1 MNTKREIVSLHNV
14 IKNYGHGKIITKALR
29 EINLKILEGDF
40 LAMMGPSGSGKSTLL
55 NIIGGLD
62 RTTSG
67 EVNFNGKD
75 FNTLS
80 NKDLSIIRRD
90 HIGFVFQNYNLLPV
104 LTAYENAEYVLML
117 QKVPISQRKEKV
129 MYFFKEMGLD
139 GLEHRF
145 PRELSGGQQQRV
157 AIARAVVSDPLLVL
171 ADEITANVDSETA
184 QSLLELMETLNK
196 NNKTTFLF
204 STHDPA
210 VIKFAKKVI
219 VLKDGKITNEQILP
233 SVRSGGPGADNVGG
247 MAVLIGMPG
256 KEMTVDPGHFMFHQR
271 QYRGSHGASIPDIDF
286 PMYLRLSEE
295 GLFPLD
301 KLVTTSYSLEDAQ
314 TAIDDLEHGKIAGRA
329 LIEF

>member
-80 NKDLSIIRRD
+80 NKALSIIRRN

-117 QKVPISQRKEKV
+117 QEIPISQRKEKV
-129 MYFFKEMGLD
+129 MHFFKEMGLD
-139 GLEHRF
+139 GLENRL

-184 QSLLELMETLNK
+184 QSLLLLMEKLNK
-196 NNKTTFLF
+196 INKTTFLI
-204 STHDPA
+204 STHDPE
-210 VIKFAKKVI
+210 VIKFAKLIGYKTI
-219 VLKDGKITNEQILP
+219 I
-233 SVRSGGPGADNVGG
+233 SHRSGDSEDTFIADFAVGTDSNQIKTG
-247 MAVLIGMPG
+247 SLSRSERVSKYNQLLRIEHNLG
-256 KEMTVDPGHFMFHQR
+256 KKSKMHN
-271 QYRGSHGASIPDIDF
+271 IN
-286 PMYLRLSEE
+286 
-295 GLFPLD
+295 
-301 KLVTTSYSLEDAQ
+301 
-314 TAIDDLEHGKIAGRA
+314 
-329 LIEF
+329 